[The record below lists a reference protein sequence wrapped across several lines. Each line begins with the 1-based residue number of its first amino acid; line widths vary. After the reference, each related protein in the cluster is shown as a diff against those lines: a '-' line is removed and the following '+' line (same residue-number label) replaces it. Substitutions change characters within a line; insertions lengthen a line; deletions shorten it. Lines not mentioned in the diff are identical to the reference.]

1 MALRPRTGIEAAV
14 KSLRPMAPLL
24 ALGLAACAA
33 GPVAPDWQADAHQA
47 ITAYTRA
54 YLEGR
59 DRVATQEL
67 ALARRA
73 VARTGKPSTVAAVE
87 LKACALRF
95 ASLGGGDCPGF
106 AALAADADAAS
117 RAYGAY
123 LAGSGPGS
131 DPALLPP
138 VQADVLRGSLHS
150 EGLRAIAVPLS
161 RLVAAAALLR
171 AGRLAPQGIA
181 VAIDT
186 AAEQGWARPLAAWLS
201 FDRDRLRTAG
211 DEAGAGA
218 RQRRLDLI
226 LGTAR
231 EVAP

>member
-1 MALRPRTGIEAAV
+1 LTA
-14 KSLRPMAPLL
+14 LL
-24 ALGLAACAA
+24 ALGLAACAG

-73 VARTGKPSTVAAVE
+73 VARTGKPTALAAVE

-106 AALAADADAAS
+106 APLAADADPAS

-123 LAGSGPGS
+123 LAGSGPGI

-138 VQADVLRGSLHS
+138 VQGEVLRGSLHS
-150 EGLRAIAVPLS
+150 EGLPSVADPLS

-171 AGRLAPQGIA
+171 AGRLSPQGIA

-186 AAEQGWARPLAAWLS
+186 AAQEGWARPLAAWLS
-201 FDRDRLRTAG
+201 FERDRLRAAG
-211 DEAGAGA
+211 DEGGAAA
-218 RQRRLDLI
+218 RQRRLDII
-226 LGTAR
+226 LG
-231 EVAP
+231 APR